1 MGIKPADQLLE
12 EQSLVNVEKKGFR
25 WLKFPYEVEQ
35 KFKQYYISNYSF
47 QARLSL
53 FMGLL
58 VFASFGYLDWYY
70 QSQTPSLI
78 SLSYVKTMPHYCRR
92 PRLLLSVGRLSFFSK
107 SRQHQQLFLALMM
120 LVTGIGL
127 ILLVS
132 RTPDDVNDYY
142 FMGLLILEMLCFTS
156 ARMQFW
162 HAIFCVSFLFVFYNI
177 YYGTIYVLPQNQLL
191 LLNFFYLSGSSL
203 SLLACYFIEFSIRRD
218 YIHYQLLESHSF
230 KLNQA
235 NLQLETYASIDGLTQ
250 IANRRSFDKGLS
262 NEWSRCK
269 RLNLPITLF
278 MIDID
283 AFKKFNDYYG
293 HIYGD
298 ECLKKIALIIKDH
311 ARRVGDLAARFGGE
325 EFALIL
331 PNTKIEDALV
341 VAKSII
347 AALQVEDIKHA
358 AAPNSDRVTISI
370 GIVTIYPD
378 QMPDNFTME
387 NFINLADERLYD
399 GKRKG
404 GNSYSGYFYQVPPK
418 VGEI

>member
-1 MGIKPADQLLE
+1 MGIQVTEHLIDDQILIAI
-12 EQSLVNVEKKGFR
+12 EKKGFR
-25 WLKFPYEVEQ
+25 WLKFPPETEA

-53 FMGLL
+53 FIGLL
-58 VFASFGYLDWYY
+58 VFASFSYLDWYF
-70 QSQTPSLI
+70 QSHNPVLI
-78 SLSYVKTMPHYCRR
+78 ELTYSKILPYYFPLPV
-92 PRLLLSVGRLSFFSK
+92 LLLSVGLLSFIPKF
-107 SRQHQQLFLALMM
+107 RQYQQLFLVLMM

-132 RTPDDVNDYY
+132 RTPNDVNDYY

-162 HAIFCVSFLFVFYNI
+162 HAVFCVSFLFIFYNI
-177 YYGTIYVLPQNQLL
+177 YYLHIYTLPQNQLL
-191 LLNFFYLSGSSL
+191 LLNFFYISGSSL
-203 SLLACYFIEFSIRRD
+203 SLFACYFIEFSIRKN
-218 YIHYQLLESHSF
+218 YIHYQVLESHSI

-235 NLQLETYASIDGLTQ
+235 NLQLENYASIDGLTQ
-250 IANRRSFDKGLS
+250 IANRRSFDKGVS

-298 ECLKKIALIIKDH
+298 ECLKKIASIIQSH
-311 ARRVGDLAARFGGE
+311 AKRVGDLAARYGGE

-331 PNTKIEDALV
+331 PNTKIQDALSI
-341 VAKSII
+341 AKSIFS
-347 AALQVEDIKHA
+347 ALKSEDIKHA
-358 AAPNSDRVTISI
+358 AAPHTDNVTISM
-370 GIVTIYPD
+370 GIVSLYPN
-378 QMPDNFTME
+378 QMPNSFTIE
-387 NFINLADERLYD
+387 NFIHLADEKLYEV
-399 GKRKG
+399 KREG
-404 GNSYSGYFYQVPPK
+404 GNDYSGYFYQAPPQ
-418 VGEI
+418 VNEL